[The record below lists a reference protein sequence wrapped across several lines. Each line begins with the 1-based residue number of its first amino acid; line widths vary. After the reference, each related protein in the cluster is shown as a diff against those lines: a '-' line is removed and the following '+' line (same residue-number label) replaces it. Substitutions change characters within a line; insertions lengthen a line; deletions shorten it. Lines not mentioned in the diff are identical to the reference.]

1 MKSKALAFKLG
12 HVTCKAMV
20 SQSGVQDWDAEVHNH
35 VQLCVHVDLNLW
47 LKLYLHVVQLN
58 ECEKK

>member
-35 VQLCVHVDLNLW
+35 VQLCVRVDLNL
-47 LKLYLHVVQLN
+47 
-58 ECEKK
+58 